1 MNTGTNG
8 VPQFAVPTAEGV
20 NDALE
25 AIQAACKARKWMLIA
40 PDGRVWQNEN
50 PMLISAAL
58 LAELGGY
65 MQPLGGDFA
74 RILDE
79 NRWALYG
86 DSEEKLNEAI
96 ERMDR
101 ARNILTGGAPT
112 PERNWGML
120 DTADLRPN
128 AKSERP
134 ARLFAQ
140 VRVE

>member
-20 NDALE
+20 KDALE
-25 AIQAACKARKWMLIA
+25 AIQAACKARKWTLIA
-40 PDGRVWQNEN
+40 PDGRVWQNDN
-50 PMLISAAL
+50 PMLISASL

-86 DSEEKLNEAI
+86 DTEA
-96 ERMDR
+96 
-101 ARNILTGGAPT
+101 T
-112 PERNWGML
+112 
-120 DTADLRPN
+120 PN
-128 AKSERP
+128 AKGQRGATCGASAAPTGSASAKRK
-134 ARLFAQ
+134 
-140 VRVE
+140 VD

>member
-20 NDALE
+20 KDALE
-25 AIQAACKARKWMLIA
+25 AIQSACKARKWTLIA

-58 LAELGGY
+58 LAEIGGY
-65 MQPLGGDFA
+65 MQPLVDDFA

-86 DSEEKLNEAI
+86 DTEAAPNDNVTGLAPAQEE
-96 ERMDR
+96 
-101 ARNILTGGAPT
+101 
-112 PERNWGML
+112 
-120 DTADLRPN
+120 
-128 AKSERP
+128 
-134 ARLFAQ
+134 Q
-140 VRVE
+140 